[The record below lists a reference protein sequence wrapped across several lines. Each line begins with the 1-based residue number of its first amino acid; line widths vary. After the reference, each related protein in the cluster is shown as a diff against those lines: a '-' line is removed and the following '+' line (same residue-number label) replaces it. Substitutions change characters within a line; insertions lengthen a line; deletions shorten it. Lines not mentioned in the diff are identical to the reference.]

1 MSMYGDSR
9 SEWNDLLE
17 EIESFLEENKVS
29 DLMRIVTDAVERKE
43 GDENG

>member
-1 MSMYGDSR
+1 MYGDSK

-29 DLMRIVTDAVERKE
+29 DLMRIVTNAVERKE
-43 GDENG
+43 GEAE

>member
-9 SEWNDLLE
+9 NEWNDLLE

-29 DLMRIVTDAVERKE
+29 DLIRIVLNAVERKE
-43 GDENG
+43 GE